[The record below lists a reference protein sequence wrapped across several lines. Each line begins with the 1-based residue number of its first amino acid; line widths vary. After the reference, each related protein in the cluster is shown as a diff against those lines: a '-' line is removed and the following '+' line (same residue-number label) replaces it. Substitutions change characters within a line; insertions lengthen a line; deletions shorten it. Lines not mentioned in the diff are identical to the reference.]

1 MCAHKTSLICT
12 SETSSVCLVHLVG
25 LVYLVDL
32 VHLVYPVSL
41 VQANKRDKP
50 HKPNNDLLALADF
63 FSILLIAYLDEQV
76 VGSQPILSDTGP
88 RIEREM
94 SGGVCDWLELVCQR
108 QGLRIDE

>member
-12 SETSSVCLVHLVG
+12 SGVTGECYEGCSKS
-25 LVYLVDL
+25 
-32 VHLVYPVSL
+32 PFSKAAVSEEVRRTFRYVEPL
-41 VQANKRDKP
+41 SDSRTK
-50 HKPNNDLLALADF
+50 LADF

-94 SGGVCDWLELVCQR
+94 SGGVCDWL
-108 QGLRIDE
+108 